1 MQVVV
6 ATSKLIEKRGDLVT
20 RLENSSLVLKK
31 KLAKEREEAFRSFK
45 NRLENSKRGNKG
57 RNIVASLA
65 TGGAGLTLLN
75 RFRPKRPRITSGS
88 GNRFA
93 GIKKFNIFRQKPRIT
108 GSPRVNTN
116 ILRSSTKLNSLLT
129 VAFTGYDI
137 IDRKNR
143 GQTNVQAVSGAVSTS
158 GGALA
163 GGSIGA
169 AIGTAIFP
177 GVGTVI
183 GGILGSFIGASA
195 GSNIS
200 DTLTGVNKSDKRRK
214 EEIKKYATPQASLFS
229 KSLDTFDVI
238 LDKFAKLRASD
249 FDTSKRDD
257 RDFIIPVVAKP
268 GSGETATK
276 IPTQPKTPKVP
287 PRNLPNP
294 IVETIKDLGL
304 IVLGVGLVVGATFLA
319 GPTGPDDVTAYWAFA
334 KLINKTKLGRAMLRN
349 GPKILKALRNADTV
363 KRMNDAI
370 RNKKNFPK
378 VDKANL
384 QKVKEADKI
393 IKNLRKEAAAEKIIR
408 DTFAKT
414 LREEKNFNLKF
425 LRTFLKKS
433 SGKDPQTRIDILEKS
448 TQVLRN
454 MYQGISTRASKSLT
468 AGRKD
473 NFDIYKRI
481 LRSYDK
487 EIKKLEQAIKFIKRN
502 YKLTIDKAIEKGNQS
517 IKGRRIKKIQRNL
530 NKNKNKSDL
539 LSFST
544 FEGDNTTNIFNQGPP
559 VAFSGFTGG
568 DNNQI
573 NMIELN
579 GYMRQ
584 V

>member
-1 MQVVV
+1 MEAVV

-31 KLAKEREEAFRSFK
+31 KLAKEREETFRSFK
-45 NRLENSKRGNKG
+45 NKLENSKRGNRG
-57 RNIVASLA
+57 RNVVASLA

-75 RFRPKRPRITSGS
+75 RFRPKRARITSGS

-93 GIKKFNIFRQKPRIT
+93 GIKKFNIFRTKPRVT
-108 GSPRVNTN
+108 GGPRVNTN
-116 ILRSSTKLNSLLT
+116 ILRGSSKLNSLLT

-158 GGALA
+158 GGAIA

-214 EEIKKYATPQASLFS
+214 EELKKYATPQASLFS
-229 KSLDTFDVI
+229 KSLDTFDVV

-268 GSGETATK
+268 GSGGTATK

-287 PRNLPNP
+287 PRNIPNP
-294 IVETIKDLGL
+294 ITETIKDVGL
-304 IVLGVGLVVGATFLA
+304 IVLGVGLVVGATVLA
-319 GPTGPDDVTAYWAFA
+319 GPTGPDDVAAYGTFA
-334 KLINKTKLGRAMLRN
+334 AILNKTKLGQAILKN

-393 IKNLRKEAAAEKIIR
+393 IKNLRKEGNAEKILR
-408 DTFAKT
+408 ESLTKT

-425 LRTFLKKS
+425 IRTYLRKS
-433 SGKDPQTRIDILEKS
+433 TRSTPVERIDLLDKTIQALKS
-448 TQVLRN
+448 MR
-454 MYQGISTRASKSLT
+454 QGISSRGPEVQK
-468 AGRKD
+468 AGKD
-473 NFDIYKRI
+473 LYK
-481 LRSYDK
+481 LDSYKKIMNAYSK
-487 EIKKLEQAIKFIKRN
+487 EIKKLEQAINFIKKKN
-502 YKLTIDKAIEKGNQS
+502 STIKQIE
-517 IKGRRIKKIQRNL
+517 
-530 NKNKNKSDL
+530 
-539 LSFST
+539 
-544 FEGDNTTNIFNQGPP
+544 
-559 VAFSGFTGG
+559 
-568 DNNQI
+568 
-573 NMIELN
+573 
-579 GYMRQ
+579 
-584 V
+584 

>member
-1 MQVVV
+1 M
-6 ATSKLIEKRGDLVT
+6 
-20 RLENSSLVLKK
+20 
-31 KLAKEREEAFRSFK
+31 
-45 NRLENSKRGNKG
+45 
-57 RNIVASLA
+57 
-65 TGGAGLTLLN
+65 N
-75 RFRPKRPRITSGS
+75 RFRPRRGRITTGS

-93 GIKKFNIFRQKPRIT
+93 GIKKFNIFRTKPRVT
-108 GSPRVNTN
+108 GGPRVNTN
-116 ILRSSTKLNSLLT
+116 ILRGSSKLNSLLT

-158 GGALA
+158 GGAIA

-214 EEIKKYATPQASLFS
+214 EEEKKYATPQASLFS
-229 KSLDTFDVI
+229 TSLDTFDVV

-268 GSGETATK
+268 GSGSAATK

-287 PRNLPNP
+287 PRNVPNP
-294 IVETIKDLGL
+294 ITETIKDVGL
-304 IVLGVGLVVGATFLA
+304 IVLGVGLVVGSTLIA

-334 KLINKTKLGRAMLRN
+334 KLINKTKLGRALLKN

-378 VDKANL
+378 LDKANL
-384 QKVKEADKI
+384 EKIKKSDKI
-393 IKNLRKEAAAEKIIR
+393 IKELRKEGAAEKILR
-408 DTFAKT
+408 EDLLKT

-425 LRTFLKKS
+425 IRTFLRKSKKPTS
-433 SGKDPQTRIDILEKS
+433 VERIDLLEK
-448 TQVLRN
+448 TAQALKN
-454 MYQGISTRASKSLT
+454 MRQGISSRGLDAEK
-468 AGRKD
+468 AGRSYYFKA
-473 NFDIYKRI
+473 YKKI
-481 LRSYDK
+481 LNAYDK
-487 EIKKLEQAIKFIKRN
+487 EISKIERAIEFIK
-502 YKLTIDKAIEKGNQS
+502 KKQATINEALR
-517 IKGRRIKKIQRNL
+517 GRTIKKIQRNL
-530 NKNKNKSDL
+530 KKNNSKKKSDL
-539 LSFST
+539 FSFST
-544 FEGDNTTNIFNQGPP
+544 IEGDNTTNIFNQGPP
-559 VAFSGFTGG
+559 VALNRGG

>member
-1 MQVVV
+1 MEAVV

-31 KLAKEREEAFRSFK
+31 KLAKEREEAFKSFK
-45 NRLENSKRGNKG
+45 NRLENSKRSNKG

-75 RFRPKRPRITSGS
+75 RFRPKRARITQGS

-93 GIKKFNIFRQKPRIT
+93 GIKKFNIFRTKPRVT
-108 GSPRVNTN
+108 GGPRVSTN
-116 ILRSSTKLNSLLT
+116 ILRGSSKLNSLLT

-137 IDRKNR
+137 IDRKKQ
-143 GQTNVQAVSGAVSTS
+143 GQTNVQAISGAVSTS

-195 GSNIS
+195 GANIS

-238 LDKFAKLRASD
+238 LDKFEKLRASD

-257 RDFIIPVVAKP
+257 KDPIIPIISKP
-268 GSGETATK
+268 GAGGAAAKLASK
-276 IPTQPKTPKVP
+276 IPKTPKIP
-287 PRNLPNP
+287 PRNVPNP
-294 IVETIKDLGL
+294 ITETIKDVGL
-304 IVLGVGLVVGATFLA
+304 IVLGVGLVVGATVLA
-319 GPTGPDDVTAYWAFA
+319 GPTGPDDVVAYGTFA
-334 KLINKTKLGRAMLRN
+334 KILTKTKLGQQILKH

-393 IKNLRKEAAAEKIIR
+393 IKNLRKEGNAEKILR
-408 DTFAKT
+408 ESLTKT

-425 LRTFLKKS
+425 IRTFLRKS
-433 SGKDPQTRIDILEKS
+433 TRSTPVERIDLLDKTVQALKNMRQGIASRGAEVQKAGKDL
-448 TQVLRN
+448 
-454 MYQGISTRASKSLT
+454 
-468 AGRKD
+468 
-473 NFDIYKRI
+473 YKLDAYKKI
-481 LRSYDK
+481 MNAYSK
-487 EIKKLEQAIKFIKRN
+487 EIKKLEQAINFIKKKN
-502 YKLTIDKAIEKGNQS
+502 STINEA
-517 IKGRRIKKIQRNL
+517 IKGRKIRKIQRNL
-530 NKNKNKSDL
+530 NKSKNKSNL
-539 LSFST
+539 LSFNT

>member
-31 KLAKEREEAFRSFK
+31 KLAKEREETFRSFK
-45 NRLENSKRGNKG
+45 NKLENSKRGNKG

-75 RFRPKRPRITSGS
+75 RFRPRRGRITTGS

-93 GIKKFNIFRQKPRIT
+93 GIRKFNIFRSKPRIT

-158 GGALA
+158 GGAIA

-214 EEIKKYATPQASLFS
+214 EELKKYATPQASLFS
-229 KSLDTFDVI
+229 KSLDTFDVV

-249 FDTSKRDD
+249 FDTSKRED

-268 GSGETATK
+268 GSGSAATK

-287 PRNLPNP
+287 PRNVPNP
-294 IVETIKDLGL
+294 ITETIKDVGL
-304 IVLGVGLVVGATFLA
+304 IVLGVGLVVGATVLA
-319 GPTGPDDVTAYWAFA
+319 GPTGPDDVAAYGTFA
-334 KLINKTKLGRAMLRN
+334 AILNKTKLGQAILKN

-378 VDKANL
+378 LDKRNL
-384 QKVKEADKI
+384 EKIKKSDKI
-393 IKNLRKEAAAEKIIR
+393 IKDLRKEAAAEKIIKESFRKKMQEDVQFNIKYLR
-408 DTFAKT
+408 DMVRSARQGNVKGATTMEKADIIITAQKILKTFRQNIKT
-414 LREEKNFNLKF
+414 RGADAITEGRRTMIDIYETAIKRYEAEIFKYGRDLQKLLKDGDK
-425 LRTFLKKS
+425 RPLKKIIKKYS
-433 SGKDPQTRIDILEKS
+433 EDVPKTIKKVKSNKSAFNILE
-448 TQVLRN
+448 
-454 MYQGISTRASKSLT
+454 
-468 AGRKD
+468 
-473 NFDIYKRI
+473 
-481 LRSYDK
+481 
-487 EIKKLEQAIKFIKRN
+487 
-502 YKLTIDKAIEKGNQS
+502 GN
-517 IKGRRIKKIQRNL
+517 
-530 NKNKNKSDL
+530 
-539 LSFST
+539 
-544 FEGDNTTNIFNQGPP
+544 NTTNVINGGSNI
-559 VAFSGFTGG
+559 AFLPSG
-568 DNNQI
+568 DNEI

>member
-1 MQVVV
+1 MEAVV

-31 KLAKEREEAFRSFK
+31 KLAKEREETFRSFK
-45 NRLENSKRGNKG
+45 NKLENSKRGNKG

-75 RFRPKRPRITSGS
+75 RFRPKRARITSGS

-93 GIKKFNIFRQKPRIT
+93 GIKKFNIFRTKPRVT
-108 GSPRVNTN
+108 GGPRVNTN
-116 ILRSSTKLNSLLT
+116 ILRGSSKLNSLLT

-158 GGALA
+158 GGAIA

-214 EEIKKYATPQASLFS
+214 EEEKKYATPQASLFS
-229 KSLDTFDVI
+229 TSLDTFDVV

-268 GSGETATK
+268 GSGGTATK

-287 PRNLPNP
+287 PRNIPNP
-294 IVETIKDLGL
+294 ITETIKDVGL
-304 IVLGVGLVVGATFLA
+304 IVLGVGLVVGATVLA

-334 KLINKTKLGRAMLRN
+334 KLINKTKLGRALLKN

-378 VDKANL
+378 LDKANL
-384 QKVKEADKI
+384 EKIKKSDKI
-393 IKNLRKEAAAEKIIR
+393 IKELRKEGAAEKILR
-408 DTFAKT
+408 DDLLKT

-425 LRTFLKKS
+425 IRTYLRKSKKPTS
-433 SGKDPQTRIDILEKS
+433 VERINLLEK
-448 TQVLRN
+448 TNIALKN
-454 MYQGISTRASKSLT
+454 MRQGIASRGLDAEK
-468 AGRKD
+468 AGRSYYFKA
-473 NFDIYKRI
+473 YKKI
-481 LRSYDK
+481 LNAYDK
-487 EIKKLEQAIKFIKRN
+487 EISKIERAIEFIK
-502 YKLTIDKAIEKGNQS
+502 KKQATINEALR
-517 IKGRRIKKIQRNL
+517 GRTIKKIQKNL
-530 NKNKNKSDL
+530 KKNKSKRKSDL
-539 LSFST
+539 FSFST
-544 FEGDNTTNIFNQGPP
+544 FEGDNTTNVFNQGPP
-559 VAFSGFTGG
+559 IALNSG
-568 DNNQI
+568 DPYNQI

>member
-1 MQVVV
+1 MEAVV

-31 KLAKEREEAFRSFK
+31 KLAKEREETFRSFK
-45 NRLENSKRGNKG
+45 NKLENSKRGNRG
-57 RNIVASLA
+57 RNVVASLA

-75 RFRPKRPRITSGS
+75 RFRPKRARITSGS

-93 GIKKFNIFRQKPRIT
+93 GIKKFNIFRTKPRVT
-108 GSPRVNTN
+108 GGPRVNTN
-116 ILRSSTKLNSLLT
+116 ILRGSSKLNSLLT

-158 GGALA
+158 GGAIA

-214 EEIKKYATPQASLFS
+214 EEEKKYATPQASLFS
-229 KSLDTFDVI
+229 TSLDTFDVV

-268 GSGETATK
+268 GSGGTATK

-287 PRNLPNP
+287 PRNVPNP
-294 IVETIKDLGL
+294 ITETIKDVGL
-304 IVLGVGLVVGATFLA
+304 IVLGVGLVVGATVLA

-334 KLINKTKLGRAMLRN
+334 KLINKTKLGRALLKN

-378 VDKANL
+378 LDKRNL
-384 QKVKEADKI
+384 ERIKKSDKI
-393 IKNLRKEAAAEKIIR
+393 IKDLRKEAAAEKIIKESFRKKMQEDVQFNIKYLR
-408 DTFAKT
+408 DMVRSARQGNVKGATTMEKADIIITAQKILKTFRQNIKT
-414 LREEKNFNLKF
+414 RGADAITEGRRTMIDIYETAIKRYEAEIFKYGRDLQKLLKDGDK
-425 LRTFLKKS
+425 RPLKKIIKKYS
-433 SGKDPQTRIDILEKS
+433 EDVPKTIKKVKSNKSAFNILE
-448 TQVLRN
+448 
-454 MYQGISTRASKSLT
+454 
-468 AGRKD
+468 
-473 NFDIYKRI
+473 
-481 LRSYDK
+481 
-487 EIKKLEQAIKFIKRN
+487 
-502 YKLTIDKAIEKGNQS
+502 GN
-517 IKGRRIKKIQRNL
+517 
-530 NKNKNKSDL
+530 
-539 LSFST
+539 
-544 FEGDNTTNIFNQGPP
+544 NTTNVINGGSNI
-559 VAFSGFTGG
+559 AFLPSG
-568 DNNQI
+568 DNEI

>member
-31 KLAKEREEAFRSFK
+31 KLAKEREETFRSFK
-45 NRLENSKRGNKG
+45 NKLENSKRGNKG
-57 RNIVASLA
+57 RNVVASLA

-75 RFRPKRPRITSGS
+75 RFRPKGARITRGS
-88 GNRFA
+88 GNSFA
-93 GIKKFNIFRQKPRIT
+93 GIRRFNIFRTKPRVT
-108 GSPRVNTN
+108 GNPRVNTN
-116 ILRSSTKLNSLLT
+116 ILRGGSKLNSLLT

-158 GGALA
+158 GGAIA

-214 EEIKKYATPQASLFS
+214 EELKKYATPQASLFS
-229 KSLDTFDVI
+229 KSLDTFDVV

-249 FDTSKRDD
+249 FDTSKRED

-268 GSGETATK
+268 GSGSAATK

-287 PRNLPNP
+287 PRNVPNP
-294 IVETIKDLGL
+294 ITETIKDVGL
-304 IVLGVGLVVGATFLA
+304 IVLGVGLVVGATVLA
-319 GPTGPDDVTAYWAFA
+319 GPTGPDDVAAYGTFA
-334 KLINKTKLGRAMLRN
+334 TILNKTKLGQQILKN

-378 VDKANL
+378 LDKRNL
-384 QKVKEADKI
+384 EKIKKSDKI
-393 IKNLRKEAAAEKIIR
+393 IKDLRKEAAAEKIIKESFRKKMQEDVQFNIKYLR
-408 DTFAKT
+408 DMVRSARQGNVKGATTMEKADIIITAQKILKTFRQNIKT
-414 LREEKNFNLKF
+414 RGADAITQGRRTMIDIYETAIKRYEAEIFKYGRDLQKLLKDGDK
-425 LRTFLKKS
+425 RPLKKIIKKYS
-433 SGKDPQTRIDILEKS
+433 EDVPKTIKKVKSNKSAFNILE
-448 TQVLRN
+448 
-454 MYQGISTRASKSLT
+454 
-468 AGRKD
+468 
-473 NFDIYKRI
+473 
-481 LRSYDK
+481 
-487 EIKKLEQAIKFIKRN
+487 
-502 YKLTIDKAIEKGNQS
+502 GN
-517 IKGRRIKKIQRNL
+517 
-530 NKNKNKSDL
+530 
-539 LSFST
+539 
-544 FEGDNTTNIFNQGPP
+544 NTTNVINGGSNI
-559 VAFSGFTGG
+559 AFLPSG
-568 DNNQI
+568 DNEI

>member
-31 KLAKEREEAFRSFK
+31 KLAKEREETFRSFK
-45 NRLENSKRGNKG
+45 NKLENSKRGNKG

-75 RFRPKRPRITSGS
+75 RFRPRRGRITTGS

-93 GIKKFNIFRQKPRIT
+93 GIRKFNIFRSKPRIT

-158 GGALA
+158 GGAIA

-214 EEIKKYATPQASLFS
+214 EELKKYATPQASLFS
-229 KSLDTFDVI
+229 KSLDTFDVV

-268 GSGETATK
+268 GSGGTATK

-287 PRNLPNP
+287 PRNIPNP
-294 IVETIKDLGL
+294 ITETIKDVGL
-304 IVLGVGLVVGATFLA
+304 IVLGVGLVVGATVLA

-334 KLINKTKLGRAMLRN
+334 KLINKTKLGRALLKN

-378 VDKANL
+378 LDKANL
-384 QKVKEADKI
+384 EKIKKSDKI
-393 IKNLRKEAAAEKIIR
+393 IKELRKEGAAEKILR
-408 DTFAKT
+408 DDLLKT

-425 LRTFLKKS
+425 IRTYLRKSKKPTS
-433 SGKDPQTRIDILEKS
+433 VERINLLEK
-448 TQVLRN
+448 TNIALKN
-454 MYQGISTRASKSLT
+454 MRQGIASRGLDAEK
-468 AGRKD
+468 AGRSYYFKA
-473 NFDIYKRI
+473 YKKI
-481 LRSYDK
+481 LNAYDK
-487 EIKKLEQAIKFIKRN
+487 EISKIERAIEFIK
-502 YKLTIDKAIEKGNQS
+502 KKQATINEALR
-517 IKGRRIKKIQRNL
+517 GRTIKKIQKNL
-530 NKNKNKSDL
+530 KKKSKSDL
-539 LSFST
+539 ISFST
-544 FEGDNTTNIFNQGPP
+544 FEGDNSTNIFQSGPP
-559 VAFSGFTGG
+559 IAINRGG

>member
-31 KLAKEREEAFRSFK
+31 KLAKEREETFRSFK
-45 NRLENSKRGNKG
+45 NKLENSKRGNKG

-75 RFRPKRPRITSGS
+75 RFRPRRGRITTGS

-93 GIKKFNIFRQKPRIT
+93 GIRKFNIFRSKPRIT

-158 GGALA
+158 GGAIA

-214 EEIKKYATPQASLFS
+214 EELKKYATPQASLFS
-229 KSLDTFDVI
+229 KSLDTFDVV

-268 GSGETATK
+268 GSGGTATK

-287 PRNLPNP
+287 PRNIPNP
-294 IVETIKDLGL
+294 ITETIKDVGL
-304 IVLGVGLVVGATFLA
+304 IVLGVGLVVGATVLA

-334 KLINKTKLGRAMLRN
+334 KLINKTKLGRALLKN

-378 VDKANL
+378 LDKANL
-384 QKVKEADKI
+384 EKIKKSDKI
-393 IKNLRKEAAAEKIIR
+393 IKDLRKEGAAEKILR
-408 DTFAKT
+408 EDLLKT

-425 LRTFLKKS
+425 IRTFLRKSKKPTS
-433 SGKDPQTRIDILEKS
+433 VERINLLEK
-448 TQVLRN
+448 TNIALKN
-454 MYQGISTRASKSLT
+454 MRQGIASRGLDAEK
-468 AGRKD
+468 AGRSYYFKA
-473 NFDIYKRI
+473 YKKI
-481 LRSYDK
+481 LNAYDK
-487 EIKKLEQAIKFIKRN
+487 EISKIERAIEFIK
-502 YKLTIDKAIEKGNQS
+502 KKQATINEALR
-517 IKGRRIKKIQRNL
+517 GRTIKKIQKNL
-530 NKNKNKSDL
+530 KKNKSKRKSDL
-539 LSFST
+539 FSFST
-544 FEGDNTTNIFNQGPP
+544 FEGDNTTNVFNQGPP
-559 VAFSGFTGG
+559 IALNSG
-568 DNNQI
+568 DPYNQI

>member
-1 MQVVV
+1 MEAVV

-31 KLAKEREEAFRSFK
+31 KLAKEREETFRSFK
-45 NRLENSKRGNKG
+45 NKLENSKRGNRG
-57 RNIVASLA
+57 RNVVASLA

-75 RFRPKRPRITSGS
+75 RFRPKRARITSGS

-93 GIKKFNIFRQKPRIT
+93 GIKKFNIFRTKPRVT
-108 GSPRVNTN
+108 GNPRVNTN
-116 ILRSSTKLNSLLT
+116 ILRGGSKLNSLLT

-158 GGALA
+158 GGAIA

-214 EEIKKYATPQASLFS
+214 EEEKKYATPQASLFS
-229 KSLDTFDVI
+229 TSLDTFDVV

-268 GSGETATK
+268 GSGGTATK

-287 PRNLPNP
+287 PRNIPNP
-294 IVETIKDLGL
+294 ITETIKDVGL
-304 IVLGVGLVVGATFLA
+304 IVLGVGLVVGATVLA

-334 KLINKTKLGRAMLRN
+334 KLINKTKLGRALLKN

-378 VDKANL
+378 LDKANL
-384 QKVKEADKI
+384 EKIKKSDKI
-393 IKNLRKEAAAEKIIR
+393 IKDLRKEGAAEKILR
-408 DTFAKT
+408 EDLLKT

-425 LRTFLKKS
+425 IRTFLRKSKKPTS
-433 SGKDPQTRIDILEKS
+433 VERINLLEK
-448 TQVLRN
+448 TNIALKN
-454 MYQGISTRASKSLT
+454 MRQGIASRGLDAEK
-468 AGRKD
+468 AGRSYYFKA
-473 NFDIYKRI
+473 YKKI
-481 LRSYDK
+481 LNAYDK
-487 EIKKLEQAIKFIKRN
+487 EISKIERAIEFIK
-502 YKLTIDKAIEKGNQS
+502 KKQATINEALR
-517 IKGRRIKKIQRNL
+517 GRTIKKIQRNL
-530 NKNKNKSDL
+530 KKNNSKKKSDL
-539 LSFST
+539 FSFST
-544 FEGDNTTNIFNQGPP
+544 IEGDNTTNIFNQGPP
-559 VAFSGFTGG
+559 VALNRGG

>member
-31 KLAKEREEAFRSFK
+31 KLAKEREETFRSFK
-45 NRLENSKRGNKG
+45 NKLENSKRGNKG

-75 RFRPKRPRITSGS
+75 RFRPRSGRITTGS

-93 GIKKFNIFRQKPRIT
+93 GIKKFNIFRTKPRVT
-108 GSPRVNTN
+108 GNPRVNTN
-116 ILRSSTKLNSLLT
+116 ILRGGSKLNSLLT

-158 GGALA
+158 GGAIA

-214 EEIKKYATPQASLFS
+214 EELKKYATPQASLFS
-229 KSLDTFDVI
+229 KSLDTFDVV

-268 GSGETATK
+268 GSGGTATK

-287 PRNLPNP
+287 PRNIPNP
-294 IVETIKDLGL
+294 ITETIKDVGL
-304 IVLGVGLVVGATFLA
+304 IVLGVGLVVGATVLA

-334 KLINKTKLGRAMLRN
+334 KLINKTKLGRALLKN

-378 VDKANL
+378 LDKANL
-384 QKVKEADKI
+384 EKIKKSDKI
-393 IKNLRKEAAAEKIIR
+393 IKELRKEGAAEKILR
-408 DTFAKT
+408 DDLLKT

-425 LRTFLKKS
+425 IRTYLRKSKKPTS
-433 SGKDPQTRIDILEKS
+433 VERINLLEK
-448 TQVLRN
+448 TNIALKN
-454 MYQGISTRASKSLT
+454 MRQGIASRGLDAEK
-468 AGRKD
+468 AGRSYYFKA
-473 NFDIYKRI
+473 YKKI
-481 LRSYDK
+481 LNAYDK
-487 EIKKLEQAIKFIKRN
+487 EISKIERAIEFIK
-502 YKLTIDKAIEKGNQS
+502 KKQATINEALR
-517 IKGRRIKKIQRNL
+517 GRTIKKIQKNL
-530 NKNKNKSDL
+530 KKNKSKRKSDL
-539 LSFST
+539 FSFST
-544 FEGDNTTNIFNQGPP
+544 FEGDNTTNVFNQGPP
-559 VAFSGFTGG
+559 IALNSG
-568 DNNQI
+568 DPYDQI

>member
-1 MQVVV
+1 MEAVV

-31 KLAKEREEAFRSFK
+31 KLAKEREETFRSFK
-45 NRLENSKRGNKG
+45 NKLENSKRGNRG
-57 RNIVASLA
+57 RNVVASLA

-75 RFRPKRPRITSGS
+75 RFRPRRGRITTGS

-93 GIKKFNIFRQKPRIT
+93 GIRKFNIFRSKPRIT

-158 GGALA
+158 GGAIA

-214 EEIKKYATPQASLFS
+214 EEEKKYATPQASLFS
-229 KSLDTFDVI
+229 TSLDTFDVV

-268 GSGETATK
+268 GSGGTATK

-287 PRNLPNP
+287 PRNIPNP
-294 IVETIKDLGL
+294 ITETIKDVGL
-304 IVLGVGLVVGATFLA
+304 IVLGVGLVVGATVLA
-319 GPTGPDDVTAYWAFA
+319 GPTGPDDVAAYGTFA
-334 KLINKTKLGRAMLRN
+334 AILNKTKLGQAILKN

-378 VDKANL
+378 LDKANL
-384 QKVKEADKI
+384 EKIKKSDKI
-393 IKNLRKEAAAEKIIR
+393 IKELRKEGAAEKILR
-408 DTFAKT
+408 DDLLKT

-425 LRTFLKKS
+425 IRTYLRKSKKPTS
-433 SGKDPQTRIDILEKS
+433 VERINLLEK
-448 TQVLRN
+448 TNIALKN
-454 MYQGISTRASKSLT
+454 MRQGIASRGLDAEK
-468 AGRKD
+468 AGRSYYFKA
-473 NFDIYKRI
+473 YKKI
-481 LRSYDK
+481 LNAYDK
-487 EIKKLEQAIKFIKRN
+487 EISKIERAIEFIK
-502 YKLTIDKAIEKGNQS
+502 KKQATINEALR
-517 IKGRRIKKIQRNL
+517 GRTIKKIQKNL
-530 NKNKNKSDL
+530 KKNKSKRKSDL
-539 LSFST
+539 FSFST
-544 FEGDNTTNIFNQGPP
+544 FEGDNTTNVFNQGPP
-559 VAFSGFTGG
+559 IALNSG
-568 DNNQI
+568 DPYNQI

>member
-1 MQVVV
+1 MEAVV

-31 KLAKEREEAFRSFK
+31 KLAKEREETFRSFK
-45 NRLENSKRGNKG
+45 NKLENSKRGNKG
-57 RNIVASLA
+57 RNVVASLA

-75 RFRPKRPRITSGS
+75 RFRPKRARITSGS

-93 GIKKFNIFRQKPRIT
+93 GIKKFNIFRTKPRVT
-108 GSPRVNTN
+108 GGPRVNTN
-116 ILRSSTKLNSLLT
+116 ILRGSSKLNSLLT

-143 GQTNVQAVSGAVSTS
+143 GQTNTQAISGAVSTS
-158 GGALA
+158 GGAIA

-214 EEIKKYATPQASLFS
+214 EEEKKYATPQASLFS
-229 KSLDTFDVI
+229 TSLDTFDVV

-276 IPTQPKTPKVP
+276 VPTTPKTPKVP
-287 PRNLPNP
+287 RPDVPNP
-294 IVETIKDLGL
+294 ITETIKDVGL
-304 IVLGVGLVVGATFLA
+304 IVLGVGLVVGATVLA
-319 GPTGPDDVTAYWAFA
+319 GPTGPDDVAAYGTFA
-334 KLINKTKLGRAMLRN
+334 AILNKTKLGQAILKN
-349 GPKILKALRNADTV
+349 GPRILKALRNADTV

-393 IKNLRKEAAAEKIIR
+393 IKNLRKEGNAEKILR
-408 DTFAKT
+408 ESLTKT

-425 LRTFLKKS
+425 IRTYLRKS
-433 SGKDPQTRIDILEKS
+433 TRSTPVERIDLLDKTIQALKS
-448 TQVLRN
+448 MR
-454 MYQGISTRASKSLT
+454 QGISSRGIEVQK
-468 AGRKD
+468 AGKD
-473 NFDIYKRI
+473 LYK
-481 LRSYDK
+481 LDSYKKIMNAYSK
-487 EIKKLEQAIKFIKRN
+487 EIKKLEQAINFIKKKN
-502 YKLTIDKAIEKGNQS
+502 STINEA

-530 NKNKNKSDL
+530 NKNKSKSDL
-539 LSFST
+539 ISFST
-544 FEGDNTTNIFNQGPP
+544 FEGDNSTNVFNQSPP
-559 VAFSGFTGG
+559 IAINRGG

>member
-31 KLAKEREEAFRSFK
+31 KLAKEREETFRSFK
-45 NRLENSKRGNKG
+45 NKLENSKRGNKG

-75 RFRPKRPRITSGS
+75 RFRPKRAPITRGSGS
-88 GNRFA
+88 RFS
-93 GIKKFNIFRQKPRIT
+93 GLRKFNIFRTKPRVT
-108 GSPRVNTN
+108 GNPRVNTN
-116 ILRSSTKLNSLLT
+116 ILRGGSKLNSLLT

-158 GGALA
+158 GGAIA

-214 EEIKKYATPQASLFS
+214 EELKKYATPQASLFS
-229 KSLDTFDVI
+229 KSLDTFDVV

-268 GSGETATK
+268 GSGGTATK

-287 PRNLPNP
+287 PRNIPNP
-294 IVETIKDLGL
+294 ITETIKDVGL
-304 IVLGVGLVVGATFLA
+304 IVLGVGLVVGATVLA

-334 KLINKTKLGRAMLRN
+334 KLINKTKLGRALLKN

-378 VDKANL
+378 LDKANL
-384 QKVKEADKI
+384 EKIKKSDKI
-393 IKNLRKEAAAEKIIR
+393 IKELRKEGAAEKILR
-408 DTFAKT
+408 DDLLKT

-425 LRTFLKKS
+425 IRTYLRKSKKPTS
-433 SGKDPQTRIDILEKS
+433 VERINLLEK
-448 TQVLRN
+448 TNIALKN
-454 MYQGISTRASKSLT
+454 MRQGIASRGLDAEK
-468 AGRKD
+468 AGRSYYFKA
-473 NFDIYKRI
+473 YKKI
-481 LRSYDK
+481 LNAYDK
-487 EIKKLEQAIKFIKRN
+487 EISKIERAIEFIK
-502 YKLTIDKAIEKGNQS
+502 KKQATINEALR
-517 IKGRRIKKIQRNL
+517 GRTIKKIQKNL
-530 NKNKNKSDL
+530 KKKRKSDL
-539 LSFST
+539 ISFST
-544 FEGDNTTNIFNQGPP
+544 FEGDNSTNIFQSGPP
-559 VAFSGFTGG
+559 IAINRGG

>member
-1 MQVVV
+1 MEAVV

-31 KLAKEREEAFRSFK
+31 KLAKEREETFRSFK
-45 NRLENSKRGNKG
+45 NKLENSKRGNKG

-75 RFRPKRPRITSGS
+75 RFRPRRGRITTGS

-93 GIKKFNIFRQKPRIT
+93 GIRKFNIFRSKPRIT

-158 GGALA
+158 GGAIA

-214 EEIKKYATPQASLFS
+214 EEEKKYATPQASLFS
-229 KSLDTFDVI
+229 TSLDTFDVV

-268 GSGETATK
+268 GSGSAATK

-287 PRNLPNP
+287 PRNIPNP
-294 IVETIKDLGL
+294 ITETIKDVGL
-304 IVLGVGLVVGATFLA
+304 IVLGVGLVVGATVLA
-319 GPTGPDDVTAYWAFA
+319 GPTGPDDVAAYGTFA
-334 KLINKTKLGRAMLRN
+334 AILNKTKLGQAILKN

-393 IKNLRKEAAAEKIIR
+393 IKNLRKEGNAEKILR
-408 DTFAKT
+408 ESLTKT

-425 LRTFLKKS
+425 IRTYLRKS
-433 SGKDPQTRIDILEKS
+433 TRSTPVERIDLLDKTIQALKS
-448 TQVLRN
+448 MR
-454 MYQGISTRASKSLT
+454 QGISSRGLEVQK
-468 AGRKD
+468 AGKD
-473 NFDIYKRI
+473 LYK
-481 LRSYDK
+481 LDSYKKIMNAYSK
-487 EIKKLEQAIKFIKRN
+487 EIKKLEQAINFIKKKN
-502 YKLTIDKAIEKGNQS
+502 STINEA

-530 NKNKNKSDL
+530 NKNKSKSDL
-539 LSFST
+539 ISFST
-544 FEGDNTTNIFNQGPP
+544 FEGDNSTNVFNQSPP
-559 VAFSGFTGG
+559 IAINRGG

>member
-31 KLAKEREEAFRSFK
+31 KLAKEREETFRSFK
-45 NRLENSKRGNKG
+45 NKLENSKRGNRG
-57 RNIVASLA
+57 RNVVASLA

-75 RFRPKRPRITSGS
+75 RFRPKRARITSGS

-93 GIKKFNIFRQKPRIT
+93 GIKKFNIFRTKPRVT

-116 ILRSSTKLNSLLT
+116 ILRGSSKLNSLLT

-158 GGALA
+158 GGAIA

-214 EEIKKYATPQASLFS
+214 EELKKYATPQASLFS
-229 KSLDTFDVI
+229 KSLDTFDVV

-268 GSGETATK
+268 GSGGTATK

-287 PRNLPNP
+287 PRNIPNP
-294 IVETIKDLGL
+294 ITETIKDVGL
-304 IVLGVGLVVGATFLA
+304 IVLGVGLVVGATVLA

-334 KLINKTKLGRAMLRN
+334 KLINKTKLGRALLKN

-378 VDKANL
+378 LDKANL
-384 QKVKEADKI
+384 EKIKKSDKI
-393 IKNLRKEAAAEKIIR
+393 IKELRKEGAAEKILR
-408 DTFAKT
+408 DDLLKT

-425 LRTFLKKS
+425 IRTYLRKSKKPTS
-433 SGKDPQTRIDILEKS
+433 VERINLLEK
-448 TQVLRN
+448 TNIALKN
-454 MYQGISTRASKSLT
+454 MRQGIASRGLDAEK
-468 AGRKD
+468 AGRSYYFKA
-473 NFDIYKRI
+473 YKKI
-481 LRSYDK
+481 LNAYDK
-487 EIKKLEQAIKFIKRN
+487 EISKIERAIEFIK
-502 YKLTIDKAIEKGNQS
+502 KKQATINEALR
-517 IKGRRIKKIQRNL
+517 GRTIKKIQKNL
-530 NKNKNKSDL
+530 KKNKSKRKSDL
-539 LSFST
+539 FSFST
-544 FEGDNTTNIFNQGPP
+544 FEGDNTTNVFNQGPP
-559 VAFSGFTGG
+559 IALNSG
-568 DNNQI
+568 DPYDQI

>member
-1 MQVVV
+1 MEAVV

-31 KLAKEREEAFRSFK
+31 KLAKEREETFRSFK
-45 NRLENSKRGNKG
+45 NKLENSKRGNRG
-57 RNIVASLA
+57 RNVVASLA

-75 RFRPKRPRITSGS
+75 RFRPRRGRITTGS

-93 GIKKFNIFRQKPRIT
+93 GIRKFNIFRSKPRIT

-158 GGALA
+158 GGAIA

-214 EEIKKYATPQASLFS
+214 EELKKYATPQASLFS
-229 KSLDTFDVI
+229 KSLDTFDVV

-268 GSGETATK
+268 GSGGTATK

-287 PRNLPNP
+287 PRNIPNP
-294 IVETIKDLGL
+294 ITETIKDVGL
-304 IVLGVGLVVGATFLA
+304 IVLGVGLVVGATVLA

-334 KLINKTKLGRAMLRN
+334 KLINKTKLGRALLKN

-378 VDKANL
+378 LDKANL
-384 QKVKEADKI
+384 EKIKKSDKI
-393 IKNLRKEAAAEKIIR
+393 IKELRKEGAAEKILR
-408 DTFAKT
+408 DDLLKT

-425 LRTFLKKS
+425 IRTYLRKSKKPTS
-433 SGKDPQTRIDILEKS
+433 VERINLLEK
-448 TQVLRN
+448 TNIALKN
-454 MYQGISTRASKSLT
+454 MRQGIASRGLDAEK
-468 AGRKD
+468 AGRSYYFKA
-473 NFDIYKRI
+473 YKKI
-481 LRSYDK
+481 LNAYDK
-487 EIKKLEQAIKFIKRN
+487 EISKIERAIEFIK
-502 YKLTIDKAIEKGNQS
+502 KKQATINEALR
-517 IKGRRIKKIQRNL
+517 GRTIKKIQRNL
-530 NKNKNKSDL
+530 KKNNSKKKSDL
-539 LSFST
+539 FSFST
-544 FEGDNTTNIFNQGPP
+544 IEGDNTTNIFNQGPP
-559 VAFSGFTGG
+559 VALNRGG

>member
-1 MQVVV
+1 MEAVV

-31 KLAKEREEAFRSFK
+31 KLAKEREETFRSFK
-45 NRLENSKRGNKG
+45 NKLENSKRGNKG
-57 RNIVASLA
+57 RNVVASLA

-75 RFRPKRPRITSGS
+75 RFRPKRARITSGS

-93 GIKKFNIFRQKPRIT
+93 GIKKFNIFRTKPRVT
-108 GSPRVNTN
+108 GGPRVNTN
-116 ILRSSTKLNSLLT
+116 ILRGSSKLNSLLT

-143 GQTNVQAVSGAVSTS
+143 GQTNTQAISGAVSTS
-158 GGALA
+158 GGAIA

-214 EEIKKYATPQASLFS
+214 EEEKKYATPQASLFS
-229 KSLDTFDVI
+229 TSLDTFDVV

-268 GSGETATK
+268 GSGSAATK
-276 IPTQPKTPKVP
+276 IPTTPKTPKVP
-287 PRNLPNP
+287 PRNVPNP
-294 IVETIKDLGL
+294 ITETIKDVGL
-304 IVLGVGLVVGATFLA
+304 IVLGVGLVVGATVLA
-319 GPTGPDDVTAYWAFA
+319 GPTGPDDVAAYGTFA
-334 KLINKTKLGRAMLRN
+334 AILNKTKLGQAILKN
-349 GPKILKALRNADTV
+349 GPRILKALRNADTV

-393 IKNLRKEAAAEKIIR
+393 IKNLRKEGNAEKILR
-408 DTFAKT
+408 ESLTKT

-425 LRTFLKKS
+425 IRTYLRKS
-433 SGKDPQTRIDILEKS
+433 TRSTPVERIDLLDKTIQALKS
-448 TQVLRN
+448 MR
-454 MYQGISTRASKSLT
+454 QGISSRGLEVQK
-468 AGRKD
+468 AGKD
-473 NFDIYKRI
+473 LYK
-481 LRSYDK
+481 LDSYKKIMNAYSK
-487 EIKKLEQAIKFIKRN
+487 EIKKLEQAINFIKKKN
-502 YKLTIDKAIEKGNQS
+502 STINEA

-530 NKNKNKSDL
+530 NKNKSKSDL
-539 LSFST
+539 ISFST
-544 FEGDNTTNIFNQGPP
+544 FEGDNSTNVFNQSPP
-559 VAFSGFTGG
+559 IAINRGG

>member
-1 MQVVV
+1 MEAVV

-31 KLAKEREEAFRSFK
+31 KLAKEREETFRSFK
-45 NRLENSKRGNKG
+45 NKLENSKRGNKG

-75 RFRPKRPRITSGS
+75 RFRPKRARITSGS

-93 GIKKFNIFRQKPRIT
+93 GIKKFNIFRTKPRVT
-108 GSPRVNTN
+108 GGPRVNTN
-116 ILRSSTKLNSLLT
+116 ILRGSSKLNSLLT

-143 GQTNVQAVSGAVSTS
+143 GQTNTQAISGAVSTS
-158 GGALA
+158 GGAIA

-214 EEIKKYATPQASLFS
+214 EEEKKYATPQASLFS
-229 KSLDTFDVI
+229 TSLDTFDVV

-268 GSGETATK
+268 GSGGTATK
-276 IPTQPKTPKVP
+276 VPTTPKTPKVP
-287 PRNLPNP
+287 RPDVPNP
-294 IVETIKDLGL
+294 ITETIKDVGL
-304 IVLGVGLVVGATFLA
+304 IVLGVGLVVGATVLA
-319 GPTGPDDVTAYWAFA
+319 GPTGPDDVAAYASFA
-334 KLINKTKLGRAMLRN
+334 AILNKTKLGRIILAK

-378 VDKANL
+378 LDKRNL
-384 QKVKEADKI
+384 ERIKKSDKIIKDLRKEGAADKI
-393 IKNLRKEAAAEKIIR
+393 IKQTFRKKLQEEVQFNIKYLRDMVRSARQGNVKGATTMEKADIIITAQKILKTFRQNIKTRGADAITEGRRTMIDIYETAIKRYEAEIFKYGRDLQKLLKDGDKRPLKKIIKKYSE
-408 DTFAKT
+408 DVPKT
-414 LREEKNFNLKF
+414 IKKVKSNKSAFN
-425 LRTFLKKS
+425 
-433 SGKDPQTRIDILEKS
+433 ILE
-448 TQVLRN
+448 
-454 MYQGISTRASKSLT
+454 
-468 AGRKD
+468 
-473 NFDIYKRI
+473 
-481 LRSYDK
+481 
-487 EIKKLEQAIKFIKRN
+487 
-502 YKLTIDKAIEKGNQS
+502 GN
-517 IKGRRIKKIQRNL
+517 
-530 NKNKNKSDL
+530 
-539 LSFST
+539 
-544 FEGDNTTNIFNQGPP
+544 NTTNVINGGSNI
-559 VAFSGFTGG
+559 AFLPSG
-568 DNNQI
+568 DNEI

>member
-1 MQVVV
+1 MEAVV

-31 KLAKEREEAFRSFK
+31 KLAKEREETFRSFK
-45 NRLENSKRGNKG
+45 NKLENSKRGNKG
-57 RNIVASLA
+57 RNVVASLA

-75 RFRPKRPRITSGS
+75 RFRPKRARITSGS

-93 GIKKFNIFRQKPRIT
+93 GIKKFNIFRTKPRVT
-108 GSPRVNTN
+108 GNPRVNTN
-116 ILRSSTKLNSLLT
+116 ILRGASKLNSLLT

-158 GGALA
+158 GGAIA

-214 EEIKKYATPQASLFS
+214 EEEKKYATPQASLFS
-229 KSLDTFDVI
+229 TSLDTFDVV

-249 FDTSKRDD
+249 FDTSKRED

-268 GSGETATK
+268 GSGSAATK

-287 PRNLPNP
+287 PRNVPNP
-294 IVETIKDLGL
+294 ITETIKDVGL
-304 IVLGVGLVVGATFLA
+304 IVLGVGLVVGATVLA
-319 GPTGPDDVTAYWAFA
+319 GPTGPDDVAAYGTFA
-334 KLINKTKLGRAMLRN
+334 AILNKTKLGQAILKN

-378 VDKANL
+378 LDKANL
-384 QKVKEADKI
+384 EKIKKSDKI
-393 IKNLRKEAAAEKIIR
+393 IKDLRKEGAAEKILR
-408 DTFAKT
+408 DDLLKT

-425 LRTFLKKS
+425 IRTYLRKSKKPTS
-433 SGKDPQTRIDILEKS
+433 VERINLLEK
-448 TQVLRN
+448 TNIALKN
-454 MYQGISTRASKSLT
+454 MRQGIASRGLDAEK
-468 AGRKD
+468 AGRSYYFKA
-473 NFDIYKRI
+473 YKKI
-481 LRSYDK
+481 LNAYDK
-487 EIKKLEQAIKFIKRN
+487 EISKIERAIEFIK
-502 YKLTIDKAIEKGNQS
+502 KKQATINEALR
-517 IKGRRIKKIQRNL
+517 GRTIKKIQRNL
-530 NKNKNKSDL
+530 KKNNSKKKSDL
-539 LSFST
+539 FSFST
-544 FEGDNTTNIFNQGPP
+544 IEGDNTTNIFNQGPP
-559 VAFSGFTGG
+559 VALNRGG

>member
-31 KLAKEREEAFRSFK
+31 KLAKEREETFRSFK
-45 NRLENSKRGNKG
+45 NKLENSKRGNKG

-75 RFRPKRPRITSGS
+75 RFRPKRARITSGS

-93 GIKKFNIFRQKPRIT
+93 GIKKFNIFRHKPRIT

-158 GGALA
+158 GGAIA

-214 EEIKKYATPQASLFS
+214 EELKKYATPQASLFS
-229 KSLDTFDVI
+229 KSLDTFDVV

-268 GSGETATK
+268 GSGGTATK

-287 PRNLPNP
+287 PRNIPNP
-294 IVETIKDLGL
+294 ITETIKDVGL
-304 IVLGVGLVVGATFLA
+304 IVLGVGLVVGATVLA

-334 KLINKTKLGRAMLRN
+334 KLINKTKLGRALLKN

-378 VDKANL
+378 LDKANL
-384 QKVKEADKI
+384 EKIKKSDKI
-393 IKNLRKEAAAEKIIR
+393 IKELRKEGAAEKILR
-408 DTFAKT
+408 DDLLKT

-425 LRTFLKKS
+425 IRTYLRKSKKPTS
-433 SGKDPQTRIDILEKS
+433 VERINLLEK
-448 TQVLRN
+448 TNIALKN
-454 MYQGISTRASKSLT
+454 MRQGIASRGLDAEK
-468 AGRKD
+468 AGRSYYFKA
-473 NFDIYKRI
+473 YKKI
-481 LRSYDK
+481 LNAYDK
-487 EIKKLEQAIKFIKRN
+487 EISKIERAIEFIK
-502 YKLTIDKAIEKGNQS
+502 KKQATINEALR
-517 IKGRRIKKIQRNL
+517 GRTIKKIQKNL
-530 NKNKNKSDL
+530 KKNKSKRKSDL
-539 LSFST
+539 FSFST
-544 FEGDNTTNIFNQGPP
+544 FEGDNTTNVFNQGPP
-559 VAFSGFTGG
+559 IALNSG
-568 DNNQI
+568 DPYNQI

>member
-31 KLAKEREEAFRSFK
+31 KLAKEREETFRSFK
-45 NRLENSKRGNKG
+45 NKLENSKRGNKG

-75 RFRPKRPRITSGS
+75 RFRPKRARITSGS

-93 GIKKFNIFRQKPRIT
+93 GIKKFNIFRTKPRVT
-108 GSPRVNTN
+108 GGPRVNTN
-116 ILRSSTKLNSLLT
+116 ILRGSSKLNSLLT

-158 GGALA
+158 GGAIA

-214 EEIKKYATPQASLFS
+214 EELKKYATPQASLFS
-229 KSLDTFDVI
+229 KSLDTFDVV

-268 GSGETATK
+268 GSGGTATK

-287 PRNLPNP
+287 PRNIPNP
-294 IVETIKDLGL
+294 ITETIKDVGL
-304 IVLGVGLVVGATFLA
+304 IVLGVGLVVGATVLA

-334 KLINKTKLGRAMLRN
+334 KLINKTKLGRALLKN

-378 VDKANL
+378 LDKANL
-384 QKVKEADKI
+384 EKIKKSDKI
-393 IKNLRKEAAAEKIIR
+393 IKELRKEGAAEKILR
-408 DTFAKT
+408 DDLLKT

-425 LRTFLKKS
+425 IRTFLRKSKKPTS
-433 SGKDPQTRIDILEKS
+433 VERIDLLEK
-448 TQVLRN
+448 TAQALKN
-454 MYQGISTRASKSLT
+454 MRQGISSRGLDAEK
-468 AGRKD
+468 AGRAYYFKA
-473 NFDIYKRI
+473 YKKI
-481 LRSYDK
+481 LNAYDK
-487 EIKKLEQAIKFIKRN
+487 EISKIERAIEFIK
-502 YKLTIDKAIEKGNQS
+502 KKQATINEALR
-517 IKGRRIKKIQRNL
+517 GRTIKKIQKNL
-530 NKNKNKSDL
+530 KKNKSKRKSDL
-539 LSFST
+539 FSFST
-544 FEGDNTTNIFNQGPP
+544 FEGDNTTNVFNQGPP
-559 VAFSGFTGG
+559 IALNSG
-568 DNNQI
+568 DPYNQI

>member
-31 KLAKEREEAFRSFK
+31 KLAKEREETFRSFK
-45 NRLENSKRGNKG
+45 NKLENSKRGNKG

-75 RFRPKRPRITSGS
+75 RFRPRRGRITTGS

-93 GIKKFNIFRQKPRIT
+93 GIRKFNIFRSKPRIT

-158 GGALA
+158 GGAI
-163 GGSIGA
+163 GGGAIGA

-214 EEIKKYATPQASLFS
+214 EELKKYATPQASLFS
-229 KSLDTFDVI
+229 KSLDTFDVV

-268 GSGETATK
+268 GSGGTATK

-287 PRNLPNP
+287 PRNIPNP
-294 IVETIKDLGL
+294 ITETIKDVGL
-304 IVLGVGLVVGATFLA
+304 IVLGVGLVVGATVLA

-334 KLINKTKLGRAMLRN
+334 KLINKTKLGRALLKN

-378 VDKANL
+378 LDKANL
-384 QKVKEADKI
+384 EKIKKSDKI
-393 IKNLRKEAAAEKIIR
+393 IKELRKEGAAEKILR
-408 DTFAKT
+408 DDLLKT

-425 LRTFLKKS
+425 IRTYLRKSKKPTS
-433 SGKDPQTRIDILEKS
+433 VERINLLEK
-448 TQVLRN
+448 TNIALKN
-454 MYQGISTRASKSLT
+454 MRQGIASRGLDAEK
-468 AGRKD
+468 AGRSYYFKA
-473 NFDIYKRI
+473 YKKI
-481 LRSYDK
+481 LNAYDK
-487 EIKKLEQAIKFIKRN
+487 EISKIERAIEFIK
-502 YKLTIDKAIEKGNQS
+502 KKQATINEALR
-517 IKGRRIKKIQRNL
+517 GRTIKKIQKNL
-530 NKNKNKSDL
+530 KKKSKSDL
-539 LSFST
+539 ISFST
-544 FEGDNTTNIFNQGPP
+544 FEGDNSTNIFQSGPP
-559 VAFSGFTGG
+559 IAINRGG

>member
-31 KLAKEREEAFRSFK
+31 KLAKEREETFRSFK
-45 NRLENSKRGNKG
+45 NKLENSKRGNRG
-57 RNIVASLA
+57 RNVVASLA

-75 RFRPKRPRITSGS
+75 RFRPRRGRITTGS

-93 GIKKFNIFRQKPRIT
+93 GIRKFNIFRSKPRIT

-158 GGALA
+158 GGAIA

-214 EEIKKYATPQASLFS
+214 EELKKYATPQASLFS
-229 KSLDTFDVI
+229 KSLDTFDVV

-268 GSGETATK
+268 GSGGTATK

-287 PRNLPNP
+287 PRNIPNP
-294 IVETIKDLGL
+294 ITETIKDVGL
-304 IVLGVGLVVGATFLA
+304 IVLGVGLVVGATVLA

-334 KLINKTKLGRAMLRN
+334 KLINKTKLGRALLKN

-378 VDKANL
+378 LDKANL
-384 QKVKEADKI
+384 EKIKKSDKI
-393 IKNLRKEAAAEKIIR
+393 IKELRKEGAAEKILR
-408 DTFAKT
+408 DDLLKT

-425 LRTFLKKS
+425 IRTYLRKSKKPTS
-433 SGKDPQTRIDILEKS
+433 VERINLLEK
-448 TQVLRN
+448 TNIALKN
-454 MYQGISTRASKSLT
+454 MRQGIASRGLDAEK
-468 AGRKD
+468 AGRAYYFKA
-473 NFDIYKRI
+473 YKKI
-481 LRSYDK
+481 LNAYDK
-487 EIKKLEQAIKFIKRN
+487 EISKIERAIEFIK
-502 YKLTIDKAIEKGNQS
+502 KKQATINEALR
-517 IKGRRIKKIQRNL
+517 GRTIKKIQKNL
-530 NKNKNKSDL
+530 KKNKSKRKSDL
-539 LSFST
+539 FSFST
-544 FEGDNTTNIFNQGPP
+544 FEGDNTTNVFNQGPP
-559 VAFSGFTGG
+559 IALNSG
-568 DNNQI
+568 DPYNQI

>member
-1 MQVVV
+1 MEAVV

-31 KLAKEREEAFRSFK
+31 KLAKEREETFRSFK
-45 NRLENSKRGNKG
+45 NKLENSKRGNKG

-75 RFRPKRPRITSGS
+75 RFRPRRGRITTGS

-93 GIKKFNIFRQKPRIT
+93 GIRKFNIFRSKPRIT

-158 GGALA
+158 GGAIA

-214 EEIKKYATPQASLFS
+214 EELKKYATPQASLFS
-229 KSLDTFDVI
+229 KSLDTFDVV

-268 GSGETATK
+268 GSGGTATK

-287 PRNLPNP
+287 PRNIPNP
-294 IVETIKDLGL
+294 ITETIKDVGL
-304 IVLGVGLVVGATFLA
+304 IVLGVGLVVGATVLA

-334 KLINKTKLGRAMLRN
+334 KLINKTKLGRALLKN

-378 VDKANL
+378 LDKANL
-384 QKVKEADKI
+384 EKIKKSDKI
-393 IKNLRKEAAAEKIIR
+393 IKELRKEGAAEKILR
-408 DTFAKT
+408 DDLLKT

-425 LRTFLKKS
+425 IRTYLRKSKKPTS
-433 SGKDPQTRIDILEKS
+433 VERINLLEK
-448 TQVLRN
+448 TNIALKN
-454 MYQGISTRASKSLT
+454 MRQGIASRGLDAEK
-468 AGRKD
+468 AGRSYYFKA
-473 NFDIYKRI
+473 YKKI
-481 LRSYDK
+481 LNAYDK
-487 EIKKLEQAIKFIKRN
+487 EISKIERAIEFIK
-502 YKLTIDKAIEKGNQS
+502 KKQATINEALR
-517 IKGRRIKKIQRNL
+517 GRTIKKIQKNL
-530 NKNKNKSDL
+530 KKNKSKRKSDL
-539 LSFST
+539 FSFST
-544 FEGDNTTNIFNQGPP
+544 FEGDNATNVFNQGPP
-559 VAFSGFTGG
+559 IALNSG
-568 DNNQI
+568 DPYNQI